1 MIKKKHKLLSK
12 LVMLQFISYFHLFG
26 PSKLLDQIL
35 SKLTDDIMAAHKI
48 HVRNLKR
55 WATFYYIGYVFYF
68 FYLLFPVMGHFF
80 VGEKC
85 TKKSPTHFI

>member
-1 MIKKKHKLLSK
+1 
-12 LVMLQFISYFHLFG
+12 MLQFISYFHLFG

-55 WATFYYIGYVFYF
+55 
-68 FYLLFPVMGHFF
+68 
-80 VGEKC
+80 
-85 TKKSPTHFI
+85 